1 MTNRTYRFREQ
12 KPLYPFGYGL
22 SYTRFVYSGLRVEVA
37 AGEPVRVFATV
48 QNIGGRAG
56 DEIVQAYIHLEDAEV
71 PVPMRTLA
79 AFRRVSLKPGERREV
94 ELKLLPF
101 ALYEYEEDGARHT
114 HSGQVRLWV
123 GGRQPDERSR
133 ELTGTEV
140 LETLFTLE

>member
-1 MTNRTYRFREQ
+1 MANRTYRFRQQ

-22 SYTRFVYSGLRVEVA
+22 SYTRFAYSGLRVEVA
-37 AGEPVRVFATV
+37 AGEPVRAFATV
-48 QNIGGRAG
+48 AEHRRPGGRRDRSG
-56 DEIVQAYIHLEDAEV
+56 LYPSGENAEV
-71 PVPMRTLA
+71 PVPLRTLA

-133 ELTGTEV
+133 E
-140 LETLFTLE
+140 F

>member
-1 MTNRTYRFREQ
+1 M
-12 KPLYPFGYGL
+12 
-22 SYTRFVYSGLRVEVA
+22 
-37 AGEPVRVFATV
+37 
-48 QNIGGRAG
+48 
-56 DEIVQAYIHLEDAEV
+56 
-71 PVPMRTLA
+71 
-79 AFRRVSLKPGERREV
+79 
-94 ELKLLPF
+94 KLLPS